1 MLGGMVSRL
10 KWQETDGLHVLCA
23 QEGLSFESVSALVVK
38 YLSPVEQLSPFKV
51 GQIQK
56 LISDIAESAG

>member
-1 MLGGMVSRL
+1 MHTCVRYRFSHMFVSMSQ
-10 KWQETDGLHVLCA
+10 QES
-23 QEGLSFESVSALVVK
+23 LSFESVSALVVK

-56 LISDIAESAG
+56 LIADIAESAG

>member
-1 MLGGMVSRL
+1 MYTCVRYRFSHVFVSMSQ
-10 KWQETDGLHVLCA
+10 QES
-23 QEGLSFESVSALVVK
+23 LSFESVSALVVK

-56 LISDIAESAG
+56 LIADIAESAG

>member
-1 MLGGMVSRL
+1 MCAYVFHLRIFAHSQEIEYTFEGVS
-10 KWQETDGLHVLCA
+10 K
-23 QEGLSFESVSALVVK
+23 LVVK

-56 LISDIAESAG
+56 LVADIAESAG